1 MNAYVI
7 FYVEEISDGG
17 QLKKYQQAAHPTLEA
32 VGGTVRVAYGRQE
45 VVEGGPLKGVV
56 VIEFAKFEDAQSWYH
71 SNAYQEAAKLRA
83 FAAKT
88 HAVIV
93 EGR

>member
-1 MNAYVI
+1 MSAYVI
-7 FYVEEISDGG
+7 FYVEDISDPD
-17 QLKKYQQAAHPTLEA
+17 QLKKYQQAAHPVLHA
-32 VGGTVRVAYGRQE
+32 AGGTVKAAYGRQE

-56 VIEFAKFEDAQSWYH
+56 MIEFDNYENARNWYH
-71 SNAYQEAAKLRA
+71 SDSYQEAAKLRE